1 MQSGLFSLLQTIAPI
16 ASSLMIIAALVLL
29 WRRSRSV
36 WLIVALASELAGIL
50 FRCVVA
56 LMPELAQSTPMF
68 FTIWT
73 LCYLVFAAGLLGYAL
88 EVNQRAAQP

>member
-1 MQSGLFSLLQTIAPI
+1 MQSGLFSVLQTLAPI
-16 ASSLMIIAALVLL
+16 ASSLMIVAALAML

-36 WLIVALASELAGIL
+36 WLIVALAAELAGLL
-50 FRCVVA
+50 FRSVVA
-56 LMPELAQSTPMF
+56 VAPGITQSTPMF

-88 EVNQRAAQP
+88 EVNQRSNP